1 MVHFQRCQ
9 ELTCVYTE
17 LTVWYRVDV
26 VVAGASTIV
35 RVYEKAWS
43 AIDESRIRF
52 ILAIVW
58 RANTLVST
66 ELIVS

>member
-35 RVYEKAWS
+35 RVCDKVWLAN
-43 AIDESRIRF
+43 DESRITF
-52 ILAIVW
+52 HHGYQLESS
-58 RANTLVST
+58 TLVST